1 MILRKIIL
9 ENFRQIYGK
18 QEISFALPGP
28 RNVTVILGQNGAG
41 KTTLLNSFL
50 WCLYDKLDMEN
61 ADEIVCHKA
70 VQEVAIGDKVAT
82 EVTLVLQD
90 GPKSFTVKR
99 RVTYRKLD
107 GGKVDEV
114 GSPEF
119 RVDVMDEKGVSA
131 PAGDPKQLV
140 QQMLPVDLCRFFFFR
155 GEDMEALAAQRS
167 AKELKDGVAE
177 FLNFTMLDRAIKDL
191 ERVGK
196 GFEDELRANAVG
208 DMKRITEEIAALEEE
223 RLDSLSRLETER
235 KNVQAQ
241 EAQKDE
247 TEKQL
252 AESEE
257 ARPILERKIELVSQ
271 KTSLEKA
278 EEEHRRGLAALLSR
292 DGYLWKTDDVL
303 RVPVKLSDEA
313 IQRGEIPAKI
323 KPKFV
328 DDLLESGK
336 CVCGR
341 PLDADAKGHLITWR
355 GMTGLVQHEEA
366 INALRNAIVRLQSRR
381 ERVRSDGV
389 TLRTEWAK
397 TKESIRKAVE
407 EISALDSDLEGKDFK
422 IDEIR
427 ATQTRL
433 RKLNDDLR
441 QRAADVARAEDALNE
456 IDLKLDGLRADR
468 DRLAKVNE
476 KTGIFQRRFAA
487 TRKVIAALTKMREGW
502 LGIVQQYLD
511 GQLKRN
517 WERVAQLDRLVEVTP
532 EFRLGIKE
540 RGPDSNWITSAPSS
554 ANRRALALC
563 FVSALIKLASDIRTE
578 MKKKQDETKRLQMFQ
593 GGEYPL
599 VMDAPFA
606 HMDKHFKQSVPAG
619 LREVVPQVIILSN
632 SDQWGGD
639 VEGVLHGA
647 VGQAYIL
654 ELHIPG
660 GEEAGASVSFGGK
673 NLDYVV
679 GEQDATTDWS
689 VIREVTHER

>member
-1 MILRKIIL
+1 MILRKITI

-18 QEISFALPGP
+18 HEISFALPGQ

-50 WCLYDKLDMEN
+50 WCLYNRLDMEN
-61 ADEIVCHKA
+61 PDEIVCHKS
-70 VQEVAIGDKVAT
+70 VQEVAIGDKVAA

-90 GPKSFTVKR
+90 GAKSYTVKR

-107 GGKVDEV
+107 GGKIEDA
-114 GSPEF
+114 GAPEF
-119 RVDVMDEKGVSA
+119 RVDVMDEKGVTT

-140 QQMLPVDLCRFFFFR
+140 QQMLPVGLCRFFFFR
-155 GEDMEALAAQRS
+155 GEDMEALAAQS
-167 AKELKDGVAE
+167 AAEELEKGVSE

-208 DMKRITEEIAALEEE
+208 DIKKITEDIAALEEE
-223 RLDSLSRLETER
+223 RTDALSRLDGER
-235 KNVQAQ
+235 KNVQALETQ
-241 EAQKDE
+241 RDE

-257 ARPILERKIELVSQ
+257 ARPLLEKKIELVAQ
-271 KTSLEKA
+271 KGSLEKT
-278 EEEHRRGLAALLSR
+278 EEEQRRGLAALLSR
-292 DGYLWKTDDVL
+292 DGYLWKADDIL
-303 RVPVKLSDEA
+303 QLPVKLADEA
-313 IQRGEIPAKI
+313 VQRGEIPAKI

-328 DDLLESGK
+328 DDLIEGGK

-341 PLDADAKGHLITWR
+341 PLDDHAKEHLITWR
-355 GMTGLVQHEEA
+355 GTTGLVQHEEA
-366 INALRNAIVRLQSRR
+366 ISALRNATVRLQSRR
-381 ERVRSDGV
+381 ERVRADCAS
-389 TLRTEWAK
+389 LRTDWAK
-397 TKESIRKAVE
+397 TKEAIRKAVE
-407 EISALDSDLEGKDFK
+407 EISALDSELEGKDFK

-433 RKLNDDLR
+433 RKINDDLR
-441 QRAADVARAEDALNE
+441 QRASDVTRAEDALKE
-456 IDLKLDGLRADR
+456 IDRKLEALRTDR
-468 DRLAKVNE
+468 DRKAKENQ
-476 KTGIFQRRFAA
+476 KTEVFQRRFAA
-487 TRKVIAALTKMREGW
+487 TQKVIAALRKMRDGW
-502 LGIVQQYLD
+502 LGIVQEYLD

-517 WERVAQLDRLVEVTP
+517 WERVAQLDRLVEFSSQ
-532 EFRLGIKE
+532 FRLGIKE

-563 FVSALIKLASDIRTE
+563 FVSALIKLASDIRAE
-578 MKKKQDETKRLQMFQ
+578 MKKKPDDAKRLQMFH

-606 HMDKHFKQSVPAG
+606 HMDRHFKQTVPAG
-619 LREVVPQVIILSN
+619 LRAVVPQVIILSN

-639 VEGVLHGA
+639 VEGVLSGA
-647 VGQAYIL
+647 VGQAYVL

-660 GEEAGASVSFGGK
+660 GEDAGSSVTIGGK
-673 NLDYVV
+673 TVDYVV
-679 GEQDATTDWS
+679 SEQDAATDWS
-689 VIREVTHER
+689 VIREVTT